1 MFTNCVDSNV
11 CQRDNAID
19 QIMSNFVE
27 ANNKRMNYNWE
38 TDYNKWENWD
48 SKYYIFIF
56 ILIKKKKKKKK
67 KKK

>member
-38 TDYNKWENWD
+38 TDYNKW
-48 SKYYIFIF
+48 
-56 ILIKKKKKKKK
+56 
-67 KKK
+67 